1 MKWKLAESPDE
12 SLVQKI
18 ENQLRIPR
26 KIAKLL
32 VRRGV
37 TTYDEARKFFKPS
50 FEDFY
55 DPFLLKDMTKTVD
68 RIEKAMQN
76 GEKILIYGDYDVD
89 GTTAV
94 AMLYS
99 FLKERYPHL
108 DYYIP
113 DRNKEGYGIS
123 YQGIDY
129 AKDTGASLIIALDCG
144 IKAID
149 KIDYANRLGIDV
161 IIGDHHTP
169 GHQLP
174 AAYAIL
180 NPKQEGCTYPYKE
193 LSGAGIAFKIIQA
206 INQREG
212 NTIDKIIPYTDLL
225 AVSIAADIVPITDE
239 NRTMMY
245 FGLQQLNFSPRPGL
259 KVLMKSMTKREWTV
273 PDLVFILAPRIN
285 SAGRMDHGKRAVEL
299 LIQTDDR
306 KAEEL
311 GMQLEDNNRMRR
323 ETDMH
328 ITEEALQIITNH
340 LSPDQYTTVV
350 YDKNWHKGVVGIVA
364 SRLIEKYY
372 RPTVVLTYSEADD
385 LWVGSARSVKNF
397 DLYAVLNDLK
407 DYLHE
412 FGGHKFAAG
421 LSVKP
426 EKLKDFI
433 RAFEEKVKSVIPD
446 ELREPEIEIDDELDL
461 DEITPRFYRLL
472 KRFAPFGPGNMKPV
486 FVTRNLRDTGFA
498 RLVGKENNHLR
509 MFVIDGS
516 TRHSMVAIAFNQADK
531 WDTIKENA
539 PFSAVYQIDENEW
552 NGRTSLQL
560 KIKDIKP
567 GDPFAEKA

>member
-1 MKWKLAESPDE
+1 MKWKLAGDPDE
-12 SLVQKI
+12 QIVKRL
-18 ENQLRIPR
+18 EHQLNIPY
-26 KIAKLL
+26 KIARLL

-50 FEDFY
+50 FDDFY
-55 DPFLLKDMTKTVD
+55 DPFLMKGMAQTVE

-99 FLKERYPHL
+99 FLRERYPNL

-123 YQGIDY
+123 FQGIDY
-129 AKDTGASLIIALDCG
+129 AKNNGASLIIALDCG
-144 IKAID
+144 IKAVD
-149 KIDYANRLGIDV
+149 KIAYANRHGIDV

-169 GHQLP
+169 GNELP
-174 AAYAIL
+174 EAYAIL
-180 NPKQEGCTYPYKE
+180 NPKQKDCPYPYKE

-206 INQREG
+206 ISQKEG
-212 NTIDKIIPYTDLL
+212 NTIDKIIPYSDLL

-299 LIQTDDR
+299 LIETDEL

-311 GMQLEDNNRMRR
+311 GMQLEDNNRIRR

-328 ITEEALQIITNH
+328 ITEEALQIITDH
-340 LSPDQYTTVV
+340 LRPDQYTTVV

-397 DLYAVLNDLK
+397 DLYAVLDELR
-407 DYLHE
+407 DYIHE

-426 EKLKDFI
+426 ENLKDFI
-433 RAFEEKVKSVIPD
+433 RAFEEKVKAVIPAD
-446 ELREPEIEIDDELDL
+446 LREPEIEIEDELDL
-461 DEITPRFYRLL
+461 SEITPRFYRLL

-486 FVTRNLRDTGFA
+486 FMTRNLRDTGFA
-498 RLVGKENNHLR
+498 RTVGKENNHLR

-516 TRHSMVAIAFNQADK
+516 TRHSLVAIAFNQADK
-531 WDTIKENA
+531 LELIKS
-539 PFSAVYQIDENEW
+539 PFSAAYQIDENEW
-552 NGRTSLQL
+552 NGKKSLQL
-560 KIKDIKP
+560 KVKDIKA
-567 GDPFAEKA
+567 GDPFARA